1 MASANLK
8 MEGNEIDVEAME
20 PISLSDPLEEC
31 ADISEIGG
39 VENKHDEGETNVV
52 RKFKR
57 FLANMWQKLL
67 DKTRVL
73 EDLWPQYCCGGGEME
88 RTRAYHVWPG
98 NNVFFFRGRLI
109 CGPDPRG
116 LLLTAVS
123 ISLSSW
129 IFAVYVA
136 DELPNHSGL
145 VITIGVILTIIVL
158 VNLILVS
165 MIDPGIVPRNDQPFV
180 FDEIGSSDR
189 TRKKRVINVNG
200 LELKLKYC
208 RVCKIYRPPRSCHC
222 AVCDNCVENFDH
234 HCPWIG
240 QCIGLRNYR
249 FYLTFLVTALVF
261 FAYIFAFSCWR
272 VHQRM
277 SQSGTG
283 IFSMLRNRPEIL
295 ALASFSSAAIA
306 FLAGLTGYH
315 AYLIATNQTAYENF
329 RQRYSGSRNPYDK
342 GILSNIMDTLFMRL
356 PPSRVDFRAEV
367 APWWSGCSDG
377 DGK

>member
-1 MASANLK
+1 MKSTRK
-8 MEGNEIDVEAME
+8 RWE

-39 VENKHDEGETNVV
+39 VENKRDEVETNVI

-57 FLANMWQKLL
+57 FWANMWQKLL
-67 DKTRVL
+67 DKTKVL
-73 EDLWPQYCCGGGEME
+73 ENLRSRYCFGGGEME
-88 RTRAYHVWPG
+88 RTSAYHVWPG

-123 ISLSSW
+123 IGLSSW

-136 DELPNHSGL
+136 NELPNHSGL
-145 VITIGVILTIIVL
+145 VITISVILTIIVL

-189 TRKKRVINVNG
+189 TRKKRVINING
-200 LELKLKYC
+200 VELKLKYC

-222 AVCDNCVENFDH
+222 AVCDNCMENFDH

-240 QCIGLRNYR
+240 QCIGLVHIAENPAPSCYI
-249 FYLTFLVTALVF
+249 YSLPIIIALVF

-277 SQSGTG
+277 SQTGTG
-283 IFSMLRNRPEIL
+283 IFSMLRNRHEIL

-306 FLAGLTGYH
+306 FLGGLTCYH
-315 AYLIATNQTAYENF
+315 AYLIAMNQTAYENF
-329 RQRYSGSRNPYDK
+329 RQRYFGSRNPYDK
-342 GILSNIMDTLFMRL
+342 GILNNIMEILIMRL

-367 APWWSGCSDG
+367 TPWWSGCSDG